1 MKTYTG
7 FFKESISFQIHNQ
20 LNPTFWDGEVLR
32 PKVRS
37 QLKKIAMAWIDY
49 VGLNKNSVEDILLL
63 GGNAGYNYTK
73 YSDLDLHVV
82 IDMDKAPDCPD
93 LLSDYFKDKKQLWT
107 LTHDIKIYGHSVEP
121 YIEEVG
127 KKRRKNQGVYSVKNN
142 KWIVFPGK
150 FDGTVDRDLL
160 KTKVSDMM
168 RKIDSVIKTG
178 NNVSVLENLLKKIRD
193 MRNAGL
199 DKSGEF
205 AFENL
210 VFKELRNKGYIDKLA
225 DYIIKLQDKS
235 LTLENYVC

>member
-1 MKTYTG
+1 MKTYKG
-7 FFKESISFQIHNQ
+7 FFGESISFQVHDQ
-20 LNPTFWDGEVLR
+20 LNPTFWDGEILR

-49 VGLNKNSVEDILLL
+49 VGIDKSSIEDILLL

-82 IDMDKAPDCPD
+82 IDMSKAPDCPD

-107 LTHDIKIYGHSVEP
+107 LTRDIKIYGHDVEP

-127 KKRRKNQGVYSVKNN
+127 KKRRKNQGVYSIKTN
-142 KWIVFPGK
+142 KWIIFPGK
-150 FDGTVDRDLL
+150 FTGDVDRDLL
-160 KTKVSDMM
+160 KQKVSDMIG
-168 RKIDSVIKTG
+168 KINSVIKTG
-178 NNVSVLENLLKKIRD
+178 NNVTVLENLLKKIRD

-210 VFKELRNKGYIDKLA
+210 VYKELRNKGYIDKLA
-225 DYIIKLQDKS
+225 NHIIKLQDET
-235 LTLENYVC
+235 LTLENYVY

>member
-1 MKTYTG
+1 MKTYKG
-7 FFKESISFQIHNQ
+7 FFGESISFQINDT
-20 LNPTFWDGEVLR
+20 LNPTFWDGEKLR
-32 PKVRS
+32 PKVRI
-37 QLKKIAMAWIDY
+37 QLKKIAAAWVDY
-49 VGLNKNSVEDILLL
+49 VGIDKSSIEDILIL

-82 IDMDKAPDCPD
+82 IDKSKSPNCPE
-93 LLSDYFKDKKQLWT
+93 LLDDYFKDKKQLWT
-107 LTHDIKIYGHSVEP
+107 LTHDVTIYGHDVEP

-127 KKRRKNQGVYSVKNN
+127 KKRRKNQGVYSVKYN
-142 KWIVFPGK
+142 KWVVFPGK
-150 FDGTVDRDLL
+150 FDGTIDKDLL
-160 KTKVSDMM
+160 KNKVDDMIG
-168 RKIDSVIKTG
+168 KINSVIKHS

-225 DYIIKLQDKS
+225 DYILKLQDKT

>member
-7 FFKESISFQIHNQ
+7 FFKESISFQIHEQ
-20 LNPTFWDGEVLR
+20 LNPTFWDGQMLR

-37 QLKKIAMAWIDY
+37 QLKKIASAWIDY
-49 VGLNKNSVEDILLL
+49 VGIEKSSVEDILLL

-82 IDMDKAPDCPD
+82 IDRSKSKCPD
-93 LLSDYFKDKKQLWT
+93 LLSDYFKDKKQLWS
-107 LTHDIKIYGHSVEP
+107 LTHEIKIYGHCVEP
-121 YIEEVG
+121 YIEESG
-127 KKRRKNQGVYSVKNN
+127 RKRRKDQGVYSIKNN

-150 FDGTVDRDLL
+150 FSGTVDKELL
-160 KTKVSDMM
+160 KSKVSDMM
-168 RKIDSVIKTG
+168 EKINSVIKHA
-178 NNVSVLENLLKKIRD
+178 NNPSVLESLLKRIRD
-193 MRNAGL
+193 MRNSGL

-225 DYIIKLQDKS
+225 DHIIKLQDKS

>member
-1 MKTYTG
+1 MKSYRG
-7 FFKESISFQIHNQ
+7 FFGESISFQIHDT
-20 LNPTFWDGEVLR
+20 LNPTFWDKERLR
-32 PKVRS
+32 PKVRI
-37 QLKKIAMAWIDY
+37 QLKKISAAWVDY
-49 VGLNKNSVEDILLL
+49 VGIDKNSIEDILLL

-82 IDMDKAPDCPD
+82 IDKSKSPNCPE
-93 LLSDYFKDKKQLWT
+93 LLDDYFKDKKQLWT
-107 LTHDIKIYGHSVEP
+107 LTHDVTIYGHDVEP

-127 KKRRKNQGVYSVKNN
+127 KKRRKNQGVYSVKYN
-142 KWIVFPGK
+142 KWVVFPGK
-150 FDGTVDRDLL
+150 FDGTIDKDLL
-160 KTKVSDMM
+160 KTKVDDMIS
-168 RKIDSVIKTG
+168 KINGVIKHS

-225 DYIIKLQDKS
+225 DHILKLQDKT

>member
-1 MKTYTG
+1 MKTYNG
-7 FFKESISFQIHNQ
+7 FYKESISFQVHEQ
-20 LNPTFWDGEVLR
+20 LNPTFWDGKMLR
-32 PKVRS
+32 PKVRN
-37 QLKKIAMAWIDY
+37 QLKRVAMAWVDY
-49 VGLNKNSVEDILLL
+49 VGVDKSGIEDILLL

-82 IDMDKAPDCPD
+82 IDGTKTECPD
-93 LLSDYFKDKKQLWT
+93 LLSDYYKDKKQLWA
-107 LTHDIKIYGHSVEP
+107 LTHDVKIYGHNVEP

-127 KKRRKNQGVYSVKNN
+127 KKRRKNQGVYSIKNN
-142 KWIVFPGK
+142 KWIMMPGK
-150 FDGTVDRDLL
+150 FTGKVDRDLL
-160 KTKVSDMM
+160 KAKVSDMID
-168 RKIDSVIKTG
+168 KINSVIRHS
-178 NNVSVLENLLKKIRD
+178 NNISVLEALLKKIRD

-225 DYIIKLQDKS
+225 DHIIKLQDKS

>member
-1 MKTYTG
+1 MKTYRG
-7 FFKESISFQIHNQ
+7 FFGESISFQIHNK
-20 LNPTFWDGEVLR
+20 LNPTFWDGEMLR

-37 QLKKIAMAWIDY
+37 QLKKIAMAWVDY
-49 VGLNKNSVEDILLL
+49 VEVEKNAVEDILLL

-82 IDMDKAPDCPD
+82 IDKSKSECPD
-93 LLSDYFKDKKQLWT
+93 LLSNYFKDKKQLWA
-107 LTHDIKIYGHSVEP
+107 LTHDVKIYGHNVEP

-127 KKRRKNQGVYSVKNN
+127 KKRRKNQGIYSIKNN
-142 KWIVFPGK
+142 KWIMMPGK
-150 FDGTVDRDLL
+150 FVGDIDKDLL
-160 KTKVSDMM
+160 KEKVSVMIN
-168 RKIDSVIKTG
+168 KINSVIKHS
-178 NNVSVLENLLKKIRD
+178 NNVTVLENLLEKIRD

-225 DYIIKLQDKS
+225 DHIIKLQDKS

>member
-1 MKTYTG
+1 MKTYKG
-7 FFKESISFQIHNQ
+7 FFGESVSFQIHDK
-20 LNPTFWDGEVLR
+20 LNPTFWDGEMLR

-37 QLKKIAMAWIDY
+37 QLKKIAMAWLDY
-49 VGLNKNSVEDILLL
+49 VGIEKSSVEDILLL

-82 IDMDKAPDCPD
+82 IDMSKAPDCPD

-107 LTHDIKIYGHSVEP
+107 LTHDIKVYGHSVEP

-127 KKRRKNQGVYSVKNN
+127 KKRRKNQGVYSIKNN
-142 KWIVFPGK
+142 KWVIFPGK
-150 FDGTVDRDLL
+150 FTGEVDRDLL
-160 KTKVSDMM
+160 KAKVSDMM
-168 RKIDSVIKTG
+168 DKINSVIKHS
-178 NNVSVLENLLKKIRD
+178 NNVSVLESLLKKIRD

-225 DYIIKLQDKS
+225 DHIIKLQDKS

>member
-1 MKTYTG
+1 MKTYNE
-7 FFKESISFQIHNQ
+7 FYKESISFQVHEQ
-20 LNPTFWDGEVLR
+20 LNPTFWDGETLR
-32 PKVRS
+32 PKVRN
-37 QLKKIAMAWIDY
+37 QLRRIAMAWIDY
-49 VGLNKNSVEDILLL
+49 VGVDKSGVEDILLL

-82 IDMDKAPDCPD
+82 IDQTKTKCPD
-93 LLSDYFKDKKQLWT
+93 LLSDYYKDKKQLWT

-127 KKRRKNQGVYSVKNN
+127 KKRRKNQGVYSIKNN

-150 FDGTVDRDLL
+150 FTGDIDRDLL
-160 KTKVSDMM
+160 KAKVSDMID
-168 RKIDSVIKTG
+168 KINSVIRHS
-178 NNVSVLENLLKKIRD
+178 NNVSVLESLLKKIRD

>member
-1 MKTYTG
+1 MKTYNG
-7 FFKESISFQIHNQ
+7 FYKESISFQVHEQ
-20 LNPTFWDGEVLR
+20 LNPTFWDGEMLR
-32 PKVRS
+32 PKVRN
-37 QLKKIAMAWIDY
+37 QLKRIAMAWVDY
-49 VGLNKNSVEDILLL
+49 VGVDKIGVEDILLL

-82 IDMDKAPDCPD
+82 VDQTKTKCPD
-93 LLSDYFKDKKQLWT
+93 LLSDYYKDKKQLWA
-107 LTHDIKIYGHSVEP
+107 LTHDIKIYGHNVEP

-127 KKRRKNQGVYSVKNN
+127 KKRRKNQGVYSIKNN

-150 FDGTVDRDLL
+150 FTGEIDRDLL
-160 KTKVSDMM
+160 KSKVSDMID
-168 RKIDSVIKTG
+168 KINSVIRHS
-178 NNVSVLENLLKKIRD
+178 NNVSVLEALLKKIRD

-225 DYIIKLQDKS
+225 DHIIKLQDKS

>member
-1 MKTYTG
+1 MKTYKG
-7 FFKESISFQIHNQ
+7 FFGESISFQIHDT
-20 LNPTFWDGEVLR
+20 LNPTFCDVEKLR
-32 PKVRS
+32 PKVS
-37 QLKKIAMAWIDY
+37 IQLKKIAAAWVDY
-49 VGLNKNSVEDILLL
+49 VGIDRGSVEDILLL

-82 IDMDKAPDCPD
+82 IDKSKSPNCPD
-93 LLSDYFKDKKQLWT
+93 LLDDYFKDKKQLWT
-107 LTHDIKIYGHSVEP
+107 LTHDVTIYCHYVEP

-127 KKRRKNQGVYSVKNN
+127 KKRRKNQGVYSVKYN
-142 KWIVFPGK
+142 KWSVFPGK
-150 FDGTVDRDLL
+150 FDGTIDRDLL
-160 KTKVSDMM
+160 KTKVDDMIG
-168 RKIDSVIKTG
+168 KINSVIKHS

-225 DYIIKLQDKS
+225 DYILKLQDKT

>member
-1 MKTYTG
+1 MKTYNG
-7 FFKESISFQIHNQ
+7 FYKKSISFQIHDQ
-20 LNPTFWDGEVLR
+20 LNPTFWDGEMLR

-37 QLKKIAMAWIDY
+37 QLKKIAMAWVDY
-49 VGLNKNSVEDILLL
+49 VGIDKGGIEDILLL

-82 IDMDKAPDCPD
+82 IDSTKTECPD
-93 LLSDYFKDKKQLWT
+93 LLSDYYKNKKQLWA
-107 LTHDIKIYGHSVEP
+107 LTHDVKIYGHGVEP

-127 KKRRKNQGVYSVKNN
+127 KKRRKNQGVYSIKNN
-142 KWIVFPGK
+142 KWIMMPGK
-150 FDGTVDRDLL
+150 FVGDIDKDLL
-160 KTKVSDMM
+160 KEKVSVMIN
-168 RKIDSVIKTG
+168 KINSVIKHS
-178 NNVSVLENLLKKIRD
+178 NNVTVLENLLEKIRD

-225 DYIIKLQDKS
+225 DHIIKLQDKS

>member
-1 MKTYTG
+1 MKTYNG
-7 FFKESISFQIHNQ
+7 FYKESISFQVHDQ
-20 LNPTFWDGEVLR
+20 LNPTFWDGEMLR

-49 VGLNKNSVEDILLL
+49 VGIDKNGIEDILLL

-82 IDMDKAPDCPD
+82 IDKTKTECPD
-93 LLSDYFKDKKQLWT
+93 LLSDYYKDKKQLWA
-107 LTHDIKIYGHSVEP
+107 LTHDVKIYGHGVEP
-121 YIEEVG
+121 YIEEIG
-127 KKRRKNQGVYSVKNN
+127 KKRRKNQGVYSIKNN
-142 KWIVFPGK
+142 KWIMIPGK
-150 FDGTVDRDLL
+150 FTGDIDRDLL
-160 KTKVSDMM
+160 KSKVSDMID
-168 RKIDSVIKTG
+168 KINSVIKHS
-178 NNVSVLENLLKKIRD
+178 NNISVLESLLKKIRD

-225 DYIIKLQDKS
+225 NHIIKLQDKS

>member
-1 MKTYTG
+1 MKTYNG
-7 FFKESISFQIHNQ
+7 FYKESISFQVHDQ
-20 LNPTFWDGEVLR
+20 LNPTFWDGEKLR

-37 QLKKIAMAWIDY
+37 QLKRIAMAWIDY
-49 VGLNKNSVEDILLL
+49 VDIDKSSVEDILLL

-82 IDMDKAPDCPD
+82 IDRTKTECPD
-93 LLSDYFKDKKQLWT
+93 LLSDYYKDKKQLWA
-107 LTHDIKIYGHSVEP
+107 LTHDVKIYGHSVEP

-127 KKRRKNQGVYSVKNN
+127 KKRRKDQGVYSVKNN
-142 KWIVFPGK
+142 TWIIRPGK
-150 FDGTVDRDLL
+150 FTGTVDRDLL
-160 KTKVSDMM
+160 KQKVSDMIS
-168 RKIDSVIKTG
+168 KINSVIKTG
-178 NNVSVLENLLKKIRD
+178 NNVAVLENLLKKIRD
-193 MRNAGL
+193 MRNSGL

-225 DYIIKLQDKS
+225 DHIIKLQDKS

>member
-20 LNPTFWDGEVLR
+20 LNPTFWDKEILR
-32 PKVRS
+32 QKVRS
-37 QLKKIAMAWIDY
+37 QLKKIAMAWVDY
-49 VGLNKNSVEDILLL
+49 VGLDKSSVEDILLL

-82 IDMDKAPDCPD
+82 VDRTRTECPD
-93 LLSDYFKDKKQLWT
+93 LMSDYYKDKKQLWT

-121 YIEEVG
+121 YVEEVG
-127 KKRRKNQGVYSVKNN
+127 KKRRKNQGVYSIKNN
-142 KWIVFPGK
+142 KWIIFPGK
-150 FDGTVDRDLL
+150 FDGTVDKDLL
-160 KTKVSDMM
+160 KSKVSDMM

-178 NNVSVLENLLKKIRD
+178 NNISVLENLLKKIRD

-210 VFKELRNKGYIDKLA
+210 VFKELRNKGYTDKLA
-225 DYIIKLQDKS
+225 DHIIKLQDKS

>member
-1 MKTYTG
+1 MKTYKS
-7 FFKESISFQIHNQ
+7 FFGESVSFQVHNQ
-20 LNPTFWDGEVLR
+20 LNPTFWDGEILR

-49 VGLNKNSVEDILLL
+49 VGIDKSSIEDILLL

-82 IDMDKAPDCPD
+82 IDMSKAPDCPD

-107 LTHDIKIYGHSVEP
+107 LTRDVTIYGHAVEP

-127 KKRRKNQGVYSVKNN
+127 KKRRKNQGVYSIKTN
-142 KWIVFPGK
+142 KWIIFPGK
-150 FDGTVDRDLL
+150 FSGDVDRDLL
-160 KTKVSDMM
+160 KQKVSAMID
-168 RKIDSVIKTG
+168 KINSVIKTG
-178 NNVSVLENLLKKIRD
+178 NNVTVLENLLKKIRD

-210 VFKELRNKGYIDKLA
+210 VYKELRNKGYIDKLA
-225 DYIIKLQDKS
+225 DHIIKLQDKS

>member
-1 MKTYTG
+1 MKNYNN
-7 FFKESISFQIHNQ
+7 FLKEFISFQVHDQ
-20 LNPTFWDGEVLR
+20 LNPTFWDGEMLR

-37 QLKKIAMAWIDY
+37 QLKKIAMAWVDY
-49 VGLNKNSVEDILLL
+49 VGIDKGGIEDILLL

-82 IDMDKAPDCPD
+82 IDRTRTECPD
-93 LLSDYFKDKKQLWT
+93 LLSDYYKDKKQLWA
-107 LTHDIKIYGHSVEP
+107 LTHDVKIYGHGVEP

-127 KKRRKNQGVYSVKNN
+127 KKRRKNQGVYSIKNN
-142 KWIVFPGK
+142 KWIMMPGK
-150 FDGTVDRDLL
+150 YTGDIDRDLL
-160 KTKVSDMM
+160 KSKVSDMID
-168 RKIDSVIKTG
+168 KINSVIKHS

-225 DYIIKLQDKS
+225 DHIIKLQDKS

>member
-1 MKTYTG
+1 
-7 FFKESISFQIHNQ
+7 
-20 LNPTFWDGEVLR
+20 
-32 PKVRS
+32 
-37 QLKKIAMAWIDY
+37 
-49 VGLNKNSVEDILLL
+49 
-63 GGNAGYNYTK
+63 
-73 YSDLDLHVV
+73 
-82 IDMDKAPDCPD
+82 
-93 LLSDYFKDKKQLWT
+93 
-107 LTHDIKIYGHSVEP
+107 
-121 YIEEVG
+121 
-127 KKRRKNQGVYSVKNN
+127 VYSVKNN